1 MIKSTLRKLPIGII
15 FFNFVCYECQ
25 RKITK
30 DYDGGF
36 FATVQAMYKFQEEK
50 DELRKKT
57 Q

>member
-1 MIKSTLRKLPIGII
+1 MIKSTLRKLSIGII
-15 FFNFVCYECQ
+15 FFNFVYYECQ
-25 RKITK
+25 GKITK

-50 DELRKKT
+50 DELRKKS